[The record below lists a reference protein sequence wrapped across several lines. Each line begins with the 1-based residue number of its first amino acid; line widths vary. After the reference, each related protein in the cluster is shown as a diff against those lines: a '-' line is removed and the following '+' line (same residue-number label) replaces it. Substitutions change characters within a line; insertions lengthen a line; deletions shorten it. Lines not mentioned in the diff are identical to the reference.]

1 MRFRSILPLIAAVL
15 VPPLAAQQ
23 KIDRRI
29 PIAPD
34 VAVRI
39 NNLEGSVRIVGWDQD
54 SLAVRGTVPAG
65 VEFYFGG
72 RDRLAK
78 MGVERDPKA
87 KPSGP
92 VFLEVSVPRG
102 ARVWVR
108 TNAGGIDAAGLTG
121 ELELISVGG
130 TIRAQCA
137 CRLVTAETIDG
148 AVEVT
153 GGAQVVRAR
162 TGSGQITLMKLGTV
176 SELTA
181 ITVSG
186 PILVAGVA
194 ASTGRLET
202 VSGNVTLNASV
213 DRRGRFEVQ
222 THGGDVELRL
232 PADIEAE
239 FDLHSLGGTVLFG
252 LLAQPGDVSKP
263 ISTGKPI
270 LRATGGGGAQIT
282 VRSFKGAIRVI
293 PR

>member
-1 MRFRSILPLIAAVL
+1 MGWLGLLAAGL
-15 VPPLAAQQ
+15 LASPLAAQQ

-39 NNLEGSVRIVGWDQD
+39 NNLEGTVRIIGWDHD

-78 MGVERDPKA
+78 MGVERDPAA
-87 KPSGP
+87 KLSGP
-92 VFLEVSVPRG
+92 AFLEVSVPRG

-108 TNAGGIDAAGLTG
+108 TNAGGIEGTGLVG

-130 TIRAQCA
+130 TIKANCA
-137 CRLVTAETIDG
+137 CRLVSAETIDG
-148 AVEVT
+148 GVEVT

-186 PILVAGVA
+186 PILVTGAT

-202 VSGNVTLNASV
+202 VSGNVTFNAGV

-252 LLAQPGDVSKP
+252 LLTQEGDVSKP
-263 ISTGKPI
+263 IASGKPI

-282 VRSFKGAIRVI
+282 VRSFKGAIRVL

>member
-1 MRFRSILPLIAAVL
+1 MRLGVLGLLGAGLITA
-15 VPPLAAQQ
+15 PLAAQQ
-23 KIDRRI
+23 KVDRRI

-39 NNLEGSVRIVGWDQD
+39 NNLEGTVRVVGWDHD

-92 VFLEVSVPRG
+92 AFLEVSVPRG

-108 TNAGGIDAAGLTG
+108 TNAGGIEGTGLVG

-130 TIRAQCA
+130 TIKVDCA
-137 CRLVTAETIDG
+137 CRLVSAETIDG
-148 AVEVT
+148 GVEVT

-162 TGSGQITLMKLGTV
+162 TGSGQISLMKLGTV

-186 PILVAGVA
+186 PILVTGVT

-202 VSGNVTLNASV
+202 VSGNVTFNAGV
-213 DRRGRFEVQ
+213 DHRGRFEVQ

-252 LLAQPGDVSKP
+252 LLAKQGDVAKP
-263 ISTGKPI
+263 VSSGKQI

-282 VRSFKGAIRVI
+282 VRSFKGAIRVL

>member
-1 MRFRSILPLIAAVL
+1 MRLSILGLFAAGL
-15 VPPLAAQQ
+15 VTLPLAAQQ

-39 NNLEGSVRIVGWDQD
+39 NNLEGTVRIIGWDHD

-78 MGVERDPKA
+78 MGVERDPKG
-87 KPSGP
+87 KLSGP
-92 VFLEVSVPRG
+92 AFLEVSVPRG

-108 TNAGGIDAAGLTG
+108 TNEGGIEATGLAG

-130 TIRAQCA
+130 TIKANCA
-137 CRLVTAETIDG
+137 CRLVSAETIDG
-148 AVEVT
+148 GVEVT
-153 GGAQVVRAR
+153 GGAQVIRAR

-186 PILVAGVA
+186 PILVTGVT

-202 VSGNVTLNASV
+202 VSGNVTFNAGV
-213 DRRGRFEVQ
+213 DHRGRFEVQ

-252 LLAQPGDVSKP
+252 LLAKEGDVSKP
-263 ISTGKPI
+263 IASSKPI

-282 VRSFKGAIRVI
+282 VRSFKGAIRVL

>member
-1 MRFRSILPLIAAVL
+1 MDMLGVLAAGL
-15 VPPLAAQQ
+15 LASPLAAQQ

-39 NNLEGSVRIVGWDQD
+39 NNLEGTVRIIGWDHD

-87 KPSGP
+87 RLSGP
-92 VFLEVSVPRG
+92 AFLEVSVPRG

-108 TNAGGIDAAGLTG
+108 TNAGGIDATGLVG

-130 TIRAQCA
+130 TIKANCA
-137 CRLVTAETIDG
+137 CRLVSAETIDG
-148 AVEVT
+148 GVEVT

-186 PILVAGVA
+186 PILVTGVT

-202 VSGNVTLNASV
+202 VSGNVTFNAGV
-213 DRRGRFEVQ
+213 DHRGRFEVQ

-232 PADIEAE
+232 PPDIEAE

-252 LLAQPGDVSKP
+252 LLAKEGDVSKP
-263 ISTGKPI
+263 IASGKPI

-282 VRSFKGAIRVI
+282 VRSFKGAIRVL

>member
-1 MRFRSILPLIAAVL
+1 MRLSILGLLGAGLVASPLG
-15 VPPLAAQQ
+15 AQQ

-29 PIAPD
+29 AIAPD

-39 NNLEGSVRIVGWDQD
+39 NNLEGTVRIIGWDHD

-65 VEFYFGG
+65 AEFYFGG

-92 VFLEVSVPRG
+92 AFLEVTVPRS

-108 TNAGGIDAAGLTG
+108 TNAGGIEGTGLAG

-130 TIRAQCA
+130 TIKVDCA
-137 CRLVTAETIDG
+137 CRLVSAETIDG
-148 AVEVT
+148 GVEVT

-186 PILVAGVA
+186 PILVAGVT

-202 VSGNVTLNASV
+202 VSGNVTFHAGV
-213 DRRGRFEVQ
+213 DHRGRFEVQ

-252 LLAQPGDVSKP
+252 LLAKPGDVSKP
-263 ISTGKPI
+263 ISSGKPI
-270 LRATGGGGAQIT
+270 MRATGGGGAQIT
-282 VRSFKGAIRVI
+282 VRSFKGAIRVL

>member
-1 MRFRSILPLIAAVL
+1 MRLSVL
-15 VPPLAAQQ
+15 GLLGAGLMAPPLAAQQ

-39 NNLEGSVRIVGWDQD
+39 NNLEGTVRIIGWDHD
-54 SLAVRGTVPAG
+54 SLAVQGTVPAG

-92 VFLEVSVPRG
+92 VFLDVSVPRG

-108 TNAGGIDAAGLTG
+108 TNAGGIEGTGLVG

-130 TIRAQCA
+130 TIRVDCA
-137 CRLVTAETIDG
+137 CRLVSAETIDG
-148 AVEVT
+148 GVAVT

-186 PILVAGVA
+186 PILVTGVT

-202 VSGNVTLNASV
+202 VSGNVTFNAGV
-213 DRRGRFEVQ
+213 DHRGRFEVQ

-252 LLAQPGDVSKP
+252 LLAKPGDVSKP
-263 ISTGKPI
+263 ISSGKQI

-282 VRSFKGAIRVI
+282 VRSFKGAIRVL

>member
-1 MRFRSILPLIAAVL
+1 MGWLGLLAAGL
-15 VPPLAAQQ
+15 LASPLAAQQ

-39 NNLEGSVRIVGWDQD
+39 NNLEGTVRIIGWDHD

-78 MGVERDPKA
+78 MGVERDPAA
-87 KPSGP
+87 KLSGP
-92 VFLEVSVPRG
+92 AFLEVSVPRG

-108 TNAGGIDAAGLTG
+108 TNAGGIEGTGLVG

-130 TIRAQCA
+130 TIKANCA
-137 CRLVTAETIDG
+137 CRLVSAETIDG
-148 AVEVT
+148 GVEVT

-186 PILVAGVA
+186 PILVTGVT

-202 VSGNVTLNASV
+202 VSGNVTFNAGV

-252 LLAQPGDVSKP
+252 LLTQEGDVSKP
-263 ISTGKPI
+263 IASGKPI

-282 VRSFKGAIRVI
+282 VRSFKGAIRVL